1 MFFSSNIKATDIA
14 ETVRTADEVSVCA
27 NLLRDECKGYD
38 FSLQNSYRD
47 ADDLSISYNTFKEN
61 RPVVWDKFLKSL
73 LEQAPLSLEK
83 QRVCDTIF
91 QIAYSLIHNDTT
103 ITPLTVGL
111 AQAIHDTCRSKKLVT
126 ICKRL
131 GLVTSYDSVQRTDT
145 SLAQRM
151 IDQTGQNRVPVPPAI
166 QSNNVI
172 HGAMDNFD
180 KEDGSHDTI
189 LMLFQN
195 YTSAPNVL
203 PSISH
208 LKEKR
213 LNRKLPTVLPCQELL
228 PSRRGKIRGDIP
240 EDFIVADTV
249 SLIHDKTYYLDYW
262 LWLLH
267 RYTLSTGGEL
277 SEKQII
283 PSFSSVYS
291 ILSTVVVSITTQ
303 AFTPILPYP
312 ATNYDAIYTTM
323 INFQDIL
330 KQRQQPYGSLWSD
343 EGVYHIAKELQFLN
357 PTKFDNIF
365 LGLGGFHLGKIVL
378 AAIGLFLEKSGAR
391 DILVLN
397 EIYGPSITDIKVMTG
412 KDYVLSRGGMRILH
426 EAISRMRFKKFESER
441 QAKIPTR
448 ELTVEMTTFFQSPM
462 DESKIRDRWNELKS
476 LAAEL
481 KIEFEEF
488 TLKGEQTSENFK
500 FWNIFLDK
508 IMPVLTDLTRSFR
521 EGKWSLY
528 LSALRRAIPLFFAFG
543 RTNYCR
549 WAPIHYEDC
558 LNVETEFPLL
568 HKAFHSGDF
577 VVHHTHRRGNGTP
590 IDQALEQDYNKPA
603 KGFGGVVG
611 YTKRKEAVARWNLIK
626 HEKTKYTY
634 FMEDLCG
641 IIDDSEYSLHHEFSK
656 SSTAAVEES
665 VMVVCKYLEDK
676 DLFNPLMPGR
686 AIWGHIY

>member
-1 MFFSSNIKATDIA
+1 MKLKSAVADIEAELYNEAEIQQAINDHCNSLKLNSQAYELSKCRDEINTKLNDSGLEITNRVLKSHLITRFGNQICFTYPSDASLSQMFFSSNIKATDMA
-14 ETVRTADEVSVCA
+14 ETVRTTDEVSVCA

-61 RPVVWDKFLKSL
+61 RPVVWDKFFKSL

-103 ITPLTVGL
+103 TTPLTVGL

-208 LKEKR
+208 LKENR

-240 EDFIVADTV
+240 DDFIVADTV
-249 SLIHDKTYYLDYW
+249 SHIHDKTYYLDYW

-291 ILSTVVVSITTQ
+291 ILSTVAVSITTQ

-323 INFQDIL
+323 INFQDVL

-365 LGLGGFHLGKIVL
+365 LGLGGFHLEKIVL
-378 AAIGLFLEKSGAR
+378 AAKGLFLEKSGAR

-448 ELTVEMTTFFQSPM
+448 ELTIEMTTFFQSPM
-462 DESKIRDRWNELKS
+462 DGSKIRDRWNELKS

-528 LSALRRAIPLFFAFG
+528 LSALRRAIPLFLPLEELIIADGHQYILKIVLMLKPNFHFF
-543 RTNYCR
+543 TKHF
-549 WAPIHYEDC
+549 IVVIS
-558 LNVETEFPLL
+558 LFITLIVEVAELL
-568 HKAFHSGDF
+568 
-577 VVHHTHRRGNGTP
+577 
-590 IDQALEQDYNKPA
+590 
-603 KGFGGVVG
+603 
-611 YTKRKEAVARWNLIK
+611 
-626 HEKTKYTY
+626 
-634 FMEDLCG
+634 
-641 IIDDSEYSLHHEFSK
+641 
-656 SSTAAVEES
+656 
-665 VMVVCKYLEDK
+665 
-676 DLFNPLMPGR
+676 
-686 AIWGHIY
+686 